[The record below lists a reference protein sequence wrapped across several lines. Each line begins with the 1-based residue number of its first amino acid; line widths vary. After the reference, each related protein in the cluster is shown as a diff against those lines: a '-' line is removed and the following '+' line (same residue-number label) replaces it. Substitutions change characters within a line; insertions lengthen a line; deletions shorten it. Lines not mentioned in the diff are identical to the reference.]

1 MTQTSDTLLY
11 LQDVSKRFGKKTAL
25 DHISLEIAP
34 GRMVGLL
41 GSNGSGKS
49 TLIKLI
55 NGLLVPSSGQIFIC
69 GQTPGPETKAIV
81 SYLPERTYLPDT
93 VRVKGLLSFFRD
105 FYTDFDAAKAEEMLQ
120 KLDIDPSSPLKTLS
134 KRTREKVQLIMVMSR
149 CARVYILDEPIA
161 GVDPAARDYI
171 LKTII
176 QDYSEDASI
185 LLSTHLIADVEQLL
199 DDVIFLKDGQ
209 IILSSSVEE
218 IRDTRHQSVDSYF
231 REVFSCSQN

>member
-1 MTQTSDTLLY
+1 MTQTSDTLLC

-69 GQTPGPETKAIV
+69 GQAPGP
-81 SYLPERTYLPDT
+81 TYLPDT

-134 KRTREKVQLIMVMSR
+134 KGTREKVQLIMVMSR
-149 CARVYILDEPIA
+149 RARVYILDEPIA

-209 IILSSSVEE
+209 IILSSSVEK

>member
-1 MTQTSDTLLY
+1 MTQTSDTLLC

-69 GQTPGPETKAIV
+69 GQ
-81 SYLPERTYLPDT
+81 RTYLPDT

-134 KRTREKVQLIMVMSR
+134 KGTREKVQLIMVMSR
-149 CARVYILDEPIA
+149 RARVYILDEPIA

>member
-1 MTQTSDTLLY
+1 M
-11 LQDVSKRFGKKTAL
+11 
-25 DHISLEIAP
+25 
-34 GRMVGLL
+34 
-41 GSNGSGKS
+41 
-49 TLIKLI
+49 
-55 NGLLVPSSGQIFIC
+55 
-69 GQTPGPETKAIV
+69 
-81 SYLPERTYLPDT
+81 
-93 VRVKGLLSFFRD
+93 
-105 FYTDFDAAKAEEMLQ
+105 
-120 KLDIDPSSPLKTLS
+120 
-134 KRTREKVQLIMVMSR
+134 QLILVMSR
-149 CARVYILDEPIA
+149 RARVYILDEPIA

>member
-1 MTQTSDTLLY
+1 MTQTSDTLLR

-69 GQTPGPETKAIV
+69 GQAPGPETKAIV

-93 VRVKGLLSFFRD
+93 VRVKGLLSFSGIFIQ
-105 FYTDFDAAKAEEMLQ
+105 TLTLQ
-120 KLDIDPSSPLKTLS
+120 RQRKCCKSST
-134 KRTREKVQLIMVMSR
+134 
-149 CARVYILDEPIA
+149 
-161 GVDPAARDYI
+161 
-171 LKTII
+171 
-176 QDYSEDASI
+176 SI
-185 LLSTHLIADVEQLL
+185 RPVP
-199 DDVIFLKDGQ
+199 
-209 IILSSSVEE
+209 
-218 IRDTRHQSVDSYF
+218 
-231 REVFSCSQN
+231 

>member
-1 MTQTSDTLLY
+1 MITLR
-11 LQDVSKRFGKKTAL
+11 VSFM
-25 DHISLEIAP
+25 S
-34 GRMVGLL
+34 M
-41 GSNGSGKS
+41 
-49 TLIKLI
+49 
-55 NGLLVPSSGQIFIC
+55 
-69 GQTPGPETKAIV
+69 
-81 SYLPERTYLPDT
+81 PERTYLPDT

-134 KRTREKVQLIMVMSR
+134 KGTREKVQLIMVMSR
-149 CARVYILDEPIA
+149 RARVYILDEPIV